1 MIHTP
6 VDVVLLAIVALRC
19 RVVIPGLL
27 LLRSLPLSTVVELA
41 WSLLGIPL
49 GTVIGVVTNLATSE
63 ARVTS
68 SGNRGVVPHKCP
80 NRSVLTVLREAGA
93 LH

>member
-1 MIHTP
+1 MIHMP
-6 VDVVLLAIVALRC
+6 VDVVLLALVVLWR
-19 RVVIPGLL
+19 RVVISRLL

-49 GTVIGVVTNLATSE
+49 GTAIGVVTSLATSE
-63 ARVTS
+63 ARVNS
-68 SGNRGVVPHKCP
+68 SGNRGVVPHRCP
-80 NRSVLTVLREAGA
+80 SRSVLKILRETGA